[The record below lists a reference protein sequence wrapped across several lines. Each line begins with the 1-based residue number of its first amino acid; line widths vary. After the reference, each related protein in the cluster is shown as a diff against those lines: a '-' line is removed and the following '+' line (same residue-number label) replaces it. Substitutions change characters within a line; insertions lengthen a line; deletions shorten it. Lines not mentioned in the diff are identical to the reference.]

1 MNFEYSAQQEIMI
14 QKSMLLTTAPHTSK
28 VKVSSDQPWQ
38 MGVCKVTHDD
48 FRAINLIN
56 GIRAKLCFFFNLSY
70 WLGIAQCAIQSII
83 DMPFEWMWCLLS
95 FLWCNQVIP
104 ASTLRH
110 AESHLQWNSFRTSRG
125 TGDVF
130 INKIKCPGP
139 RRIVGSFGCTSRQP
153 APSFPQLFR
162 SSETAEGIQCVVRI
176 SWVAAFAVFVSRT
189 TNCQMVIGRTDKQ

>member
-1 MNFEYSAQQEIMI
+1 MQSYSWWFPCYQLD
-14 QKSMLLTTAPHTSK
+14 KWNTGKT
-28 VKVSSDQPWQ
+28 
-38 MGVCKVTHDD
+38 
-48 FRAINLIN
+48 
-56 GIRAKLCFFFNLSY
+56 FFFNLSY
-70 WLGIAQCAIQSII
+70 YDSGWLSVPFSLI
-83 DMPFEWMWCLLS
+83 DMPFECMWCLLGFFGATS
-95 FLWCNQVIP
+95 YIP

-110 AESHLQWNSFRTSRG
+110 AESHLQWNSFSISRG

-189 TNCQMVIGRTDKQ
+189 TNCQMVISRTNKQ